1 MVKEKLGT
9 MLREDAMGVIV
20 RSRFKQNAEEEKASL
35 YHAAREVKNSKNNIY
50 SLKIDGKVVK
60 DAMVIEDEV
69 LHYFGALFNVQLENT
84 GVPFIPDN
92 SCLDEFL
99 TGLGVLSDEDRDSMH
114 EDVSVDEL
122 EEIIKDSDND
132 KSPGLDG
139 LSYEFYKTVWE
150 VIKGDFTRILQSQLN
165 SYQLIES
172 NRIGVIMLASKF
184 DGVPRAH
191 RAKWA
196 AQQVLSTC

>member
-1 MVKEKLGT
+1 MKEKLGT
-9 MLREDAMGVIV
+9 IFNEDAMGVIV
-20 RSRFKQNAEEEKASL
+20 RSRVKQNAEEERASL
-35 YHAAREVKNSKNNIY
+35 YHAAQEVKNAKNNIL

-69 LHYFGALFNVQLENT
+69 LNYFGALFNGHHNVQLENT

-132 KSPGLDG
+132 KSPG
-139 LSYEFYKTVWE
+139 FRRTA
-150 VIKGDFTRILQSQLN
+150 F
-165 SYQLIES
+165 
-172 NRIGVIMLASKF
+172 
-184 DGVPRAH
+184 
-191 RAKWA
+191 
-196 AQQVLSTC
+196 